1 MDSKKVAVVS
11 TTALEDDINDGVPS
25 SQGVSG
31 LSSSGR
37 LNDDSEQEI
46 FIAGNSDPE
55 DENKL
60 VNGGVV
66 IRDGECGL
74 ILNNQDVVANNLK
87 EMILLAMWLASKTIE
102 TQL

>member
-1 MDSKKVAVVS
+1 MDPKKVAVVS
-11 TTALEDDINDGVPS
+11 TSALEDDINDSIPS

-37 LNDDSEQEI
+37 FNDESEQEI
-46 FIAGNSDPE
+46 VIAGNKDPE

-60 VNGGVV
+60 VKGGVV

-74 ILNNQDVVANNLK
+74 PNSQDLVANNLK
-87 EMILLAMWLASKTIE
+87 EMMLHVMWLASKTIE

>member
-11 TTALEDDINDGVPS
+11 TTALEGDINDGAPS

-37 LNDDSEQEI
+37 LNDESEQEM
-46 FIAGNSDPE
+46 FIAGSKDPE

-60 VNGGVV
+60 VKGGVV

-74 ILNNQDVVANNLK
+74 PNSQDLVADSLK
-87 EMILLAMWLASKTIE
+87 EMMLHVMWLASKTIK